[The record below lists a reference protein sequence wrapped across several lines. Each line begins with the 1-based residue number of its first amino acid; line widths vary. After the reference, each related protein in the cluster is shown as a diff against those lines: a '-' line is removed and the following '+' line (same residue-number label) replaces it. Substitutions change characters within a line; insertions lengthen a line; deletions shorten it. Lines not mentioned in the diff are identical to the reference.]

1 MKTLIL
7 LLFVCVGCTAMERPN
22 VVLILSDDQSWTD
35 YGFMGHEHIKTPHL
49 DKLASESVLF
59 RRAYVPVAL
68 CRPSLMTMITGHYP
82 RVHKVVGND
91 PKTRSAEDRAKMIA
105 NIDRFDHLGKLLSKE
120 GYVSHQ
126 SGKWWEGN
134 FKRGGFTEGMTRGF
148 PQKGGRH
155 GDDGLKIG
163 REGMKPISDFVEKA
177 TKGDKPF
184 FLWYAP
190 FLPHTPH
197 NPPDRI
203 HKKYQNLGLPK
214 TVARYYAMCEWFDET
229 CGELVDILEKNKV
242 RENTLIVYVC
252 DNGWIQDPKSGKFDL
267 RSKQS
272 PNEGGTRTP
281 IFFNWPAKL
290 KAQDRKE
297 LCTSLDLL
305 PTIMAAVGG
314 KIPDGLPGL
323 NLLPNMK
330 EQKEIPRDMIF
341 GESYAH
347 DVVDLDDVEK
357 TLLYRWV
364 IKGKW
369 KLLLTYD
376 GIVTKYKSVHAR
388 KEKRPQLFDLM
399 ADPHEKKNLAK
410 DNPELVAELVK
421 ELNTWYKP
429 KTAKTI
435 EVFK

>member
-1 MKTLIL
+1 MKIL
-7 LLFVCVGCTAMERPN
+7 LLLFLCVGCVAAEKPN
-22 VVLILSDDQSWTD
+22 VVLILSDDQAWTD
-35 YGFMGHEHIKTPHL
+35 YSFMGHEHIKTPNI
-49 DKLASESVLF
+49 DKLANESVLF
-59 RRAYVPVAL
+59 RRGYVPVAL
-68 CRPSLMTMITGHYP
+68 CRPSLMCMVTGHYP
-82 RVHKVVGND
+82 RTHKVVGND
-91 PKTRSAEDRAKMIA
+91 PKTRSPEDRAKMIA
-105 NIDRFDHLGKLLSKE
+105 NIDRFEHLGKLLTKE

-163 REGMKPISDFVEKA
+163 REGMQPISNFVSKA
-177 TKGDKPF
+177 AKGDKPF
-184 FLWYAP
+184 FVWYAP

-197 NPPDRI
+197 NPPERLN
-203 HKKYQNLGLPK
+203 KKYQNKGLPK

-229 CGELVDILEKNKV
+229 CGELVDILEQNKV
-242 RENTLIVYVC
+242 RDNTLIVYVC

-305 PTIMAAVGG
+305 PTIMGAVGG
-314 KIPDGLPGL
+314 SIPSGLPGL
-323 NLLPNMK
+323 NLMPNME
-330 EQKEIPRDMIF
+330 EQKPIPRDMIF

-347 DVVDLDDVEK
+347 DVIDLDDVEK

-376 GIVTKYKSVHAR
+376 GTVSKYKNVHAR
-388 KEKRPQLFDLM
+388 EEKRPQLFDLK
-399 ADPHEKKNLAK
+399 ADPHENKNLAK

-421 ELNTWYKP
+421 ELNGWYKP